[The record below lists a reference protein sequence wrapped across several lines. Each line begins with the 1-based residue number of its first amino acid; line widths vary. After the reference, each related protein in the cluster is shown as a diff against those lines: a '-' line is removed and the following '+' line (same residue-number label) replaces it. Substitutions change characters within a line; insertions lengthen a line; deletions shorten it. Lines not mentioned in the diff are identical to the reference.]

1 MINTS
6 KEKKIKVCNRCV
18 MDTTAS
24 NIQFDA
30 EGICNYCNAYFDQQK
45 KTLRNEKELDEIV
58 AKIKEEGKRKK
69 YDCIIGVSGGVD
81 STYVAYY
88 VKKLGL
94 RPLAVHLDNGWDSEL
109 AVGNIER
116 TLNKLGIDLY
126 THVIN
131 WNEFKDLQL
140 SFLKASIPG
149 MEIPS
154 DHAIFALLNKTA
166 QKNDIRYIING
177 SNFRMEYIMDPNW
190 SEYVGQMDWLL
201 IKNIHRQFGTSKTKT
216 FPRMSRKDIYYT
228 RLVRKHKVINLLDY
242 INFSKDAAM
251 KVIQD
256 ELGWIY
262 YGGKHYESIYTRF
275 TQAYIQPRKF
285 NIDKRK
291 AHFSNVICMGEMTR
305 DEALE
310 KLKEDAYPNIEMREQ
325 DLEYFKKK
333 LGLTDEAFDEI
344 MHTPTKSY
352 MDYKGYFNH
361 PLYSQINKI
370 AMNIHFKLKRKGFYG
385 K

>member
-1 MINTS
+1 
-6 KEKKIKVCNRCV
+6 
-18 MDTTAS
+18 MDTTAT
-24 NIQFDA
+24 NIQFND
-30 EGICNYCNAYFDQQK
+30 EGICNYCSAYFKQQK
-45 KTLRNEKELDEIV
+45 KMLGSEEELNKIV
-58 AKIKEEGKRKK
+58 TKIKEEGKRKK

-116 TLNKLGIDLY
+116 TLGKLGIDLY

-166 QKNDIRYIING
+166 KKNNVRYIING
-177 SNFRMEYIMDPNW
+177 SNFRMEYIMDPDW

-201 IKNIHRQFGTSKTKT
+201 IKNIHRQFGTSKIKS
-216 FPRMSRKDIYYT
+216 FPRMTRKDIYYS
-228 RLVRKHKVINLLDY
+228 RLVKKHKVVNILDY
-242 INFSKDAAM
+242 IPFSKEKAM

-256 ELGWIY
+256 ELGWVY

-275 TQAYIQPRKF
+275 TQAYIQPLKF

-305 DEALE
+305 NEALE
-310 KLKEDAYPNIEMREQ
+310 KLKEDAYPEKEMRDQ

-333 LGLTDEAFDEI
+333 LGLTDDAFKQI
-344 MHTPTKSY
+344 MSAPTKSY
-352 MDYKGYFNH
+352 KDYKGYFNH
-361 PLYSQINKI
+361 PLYSKINKI
-370 AMNIHFKLKRKGFYG
+370 AMNIHFKLKKKGFYG
-385 K
+385 E